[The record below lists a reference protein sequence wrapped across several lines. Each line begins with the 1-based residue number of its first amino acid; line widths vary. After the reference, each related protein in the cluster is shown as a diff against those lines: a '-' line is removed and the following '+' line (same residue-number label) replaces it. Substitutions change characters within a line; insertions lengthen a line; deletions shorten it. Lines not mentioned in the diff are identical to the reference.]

1 MCMGQTGNVHCFI
14 IRPTN
19 ICHSPPVSLKRGKE
33 EKMGS
38 GVKKKIMKLES
49 KAGSLFKV
57 KNLLAIYMQFP
68 SELYF
73 IK

>member
-19 ICHSPPVSLKRGKE
+19 IFHSSPISLKLGKE

-38 GVKKKIMKLES
+38 SEKKIMRLES
-49 KAGSLFKV
+49 KTGSLFKV